1 MITLGIIVYVIISI
15 RIYYAYKKDN
25 TNEYT
30 GEWKRGESKKIGML
44 FGFSFIPVLIVVC
57 LLIVGGLYILVKI
70 AMGILWV
77 IGWIAVNMP

>member
-30 GEWKRGESKKIGML
+30 GEWKKGESKKIGLL
-44 FGFSFIPVLIVVC
+44 FGFSFIPVLIVFV
-57 LLIVGGLYILVKI
+57 LLFVGGLYLLMKI
-70 AMGILWV
+70 VMGMLWV
-77 IGWIAVNMP
+77 VGWIAVNMP

>member
-30 GEWKRGESKKIGML
+30 GEWKKGESKKIGML
-44 FGFSFIPVLIVVC
+44 FGFSAIPVLIVSCMVFLGC
-57 LLIVGGLYILVKI
+57 LYLLMKIV
-70 AMGILWV
+70 MGMLWV